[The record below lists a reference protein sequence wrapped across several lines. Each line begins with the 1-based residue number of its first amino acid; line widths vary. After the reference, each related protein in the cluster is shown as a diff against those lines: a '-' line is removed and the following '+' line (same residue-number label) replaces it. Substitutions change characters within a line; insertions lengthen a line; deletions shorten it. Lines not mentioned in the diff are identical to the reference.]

1 MKSMSPRLWS
11 AIVGTLLAIAAAVAA
26 AHHSAAMFDDKQRI
40 TLTGT
45 VRQFQW
51 ASPHCYV
58 QLLVK
63 GEKGEEEW
71 SLEMGAPMYL
81 YRLGW
86 RPTSLK
92 SGDKVTVQVSP
103 LRNGGV
109 GGLLLD
115 AMTADGA
122 KIGKKS

>member
-1 MKSMSPRLWS
+1 MNSISIRLLS
-11 AIVGTLLAIAAAVAA
+11 AIVGMLLVVVATVAV
-26 AHHSAAMFDDKQRI
+26 AHHSAAMFDDKQRV

-45 VRQFQW
+45 VRTFQW
-51 ASPHCYV
+51 GSPHCYV

-63 GEKGEEEW
+63 GQQGEEEW

-86 RPTSLK
+86 RPSSLK
-92 SGDKVTVQVSP
+92 SGDQVTVQIAP
-103 LRNGGV
+103 LRSGGK
-109 GGLLLD
+109 GGLLLE

>member
-1 MKSMSPRLWS
+1 MNSISTRLSS
-11 AIVGTLLAIAAAVAA
+11 AIVGMLLVVVATVAA
-26 AHHSAAMFDDKQRI
+26 AHHSSAMFDDKQRV

-45 VRQFQW
+45 VRTFQW
-51 ASPHCYV
+51 SSPHCYV

-63 GEKGEEEW
+63 GQQGEEEW

-86 RPTSLK
+86 RPSSLK
-92 SGDKVTVQVSP
+92 PGDQVTVQVAP
-103 LRNGGV
+103 LRSGEK
-109 GGLLLD
+109 GGLLLE